1 MSVKRI
7 VLTAAAGFAA
17 TAAPAFA
24 QTADWSGLYIGGSAG
39 YSEASGNSGET
50 LVFDTDRDGQYGD
63 TVNTAAPANAF
74 SPGFCNG
81 VPNGN
86 TPAAGCVGS
95 DGEFAYAVRAGYDWQ
110 MGAFVFGLVGEASK
124 SDIGDAVTGFS
135 TTPASYTF
143 QRQLDYTLAA
153 RARAGYAFDSFL
165 VYGTA
170 GFAWGELDRSFTTSN
185 GANSFTPSGDDDA
198 SGYQVGGGFEWMLN
212 SNMSIGLEYLRTSL
226 DDDDYLVD
234 VGPGTAGPTNPFLI
248 VNPTGTL
255 MKRSEDKFEYDT
267 YSVTAAWRF

>member
-7 VLTAAAGFAA
+7 VLTAVAGFAA
-17 TAAPAFA
+17 SAAPALA
-24 QTADWSGLYIGGSAG
+24 QTSDWSGLYIGGSAG
-39 YSEASGNSGET
+39 MSEASGNSGET
-50 LVFDTDRDGQYGD
+50 LVFDTDRNGQFGD

-74 SPGFCNG
+74 SPGFCSG
-81 VPNGN
+81 ISNGN
-86 TPAAGCVGS
+86 TPAAGCITS
-95 DGEFAYAVRAGYDWQ
+95 DGEFAYSVRAGYDWQ
-110 MGAFVFGLVGEASK
+110 MGPFVFGLVGEASK

-165 VYGTA
+165 VYGTG
-170 GFAWGELDRSFTTSN
+170 GFAWGELDRTFTTSN
-185 GANSFTPSGDDDA
+185 TANSFTPTGDGDA

-212 SNMSIGLEYLRTSL
+212 SNLSLGLEYLRTSL
-226 DDDDYLVD
+226 DDDEYVVD

-248 VNPTGTL
+248 VNPTGTF